1 MPTAVR
7 FRSVSVNRGEM
18 GEAFGAVLREQRKR
32 AGISQERLALI
43 SGYDRS
49 GLGRMERGEHLPSIP
64 TLFVLAETLGTTPD
78 ALVKRVRTRLGKRP
92 PKKRG

>member
-1 MPTAVR
+1 MPLAVR
-7 FRSVSVNRGEM
+7 FRGVSVDRGEM
-18 GEAFGAVLREQRKR
+18 QEAFGAVLREQRKR
-32 AGISQERLALI
+32 AGISQERLALM

-78 ALVKRVRTRLGKRP
+78 TLVKRVRTRLGKRP
-92 PKKRG
+92 PRRRD